1 MNPAIS
7 EQCCKPNDLK
17 APTQYAPILIFRTE
31 TMTIPIKVIILA
43 AGKGTRMKSSK
54 AKVLHEV
61 FFAPMIHH
69 VINTIVPLDAA
80 ETIVVTGHQREKVE
94 SSLAGFDVT
103 TVVQENQLGT
113 GHAVIS
119 CEDAIKG
126 FHGTTLIL
134 CGDTPLIQSSTLLEM
149 IDIHNR
155 EQADLTL
162 LTTVLDDPT
171 NYGRIVRSPEGNLL
185 GIVEQ
190 KDCSVAEQKIQ
201 EINAGIYC
209 VQTSF
214 LFNALSKITQDNSQG
229 ELYLTDIVSIGV
241 EEGRIIQTSV
251 AKDPREVLGVN
262 SRVELSEAHN
272 ELQRRRNTSIM
283 LEGISIVQP
292 ESVQIS
298 PGVIIGRDT
307 RIEPGVQLLG
317 ETVISGSCTIGQGAI
332 LKNCTLGHSVT
343 VGPYCCLSDITIKN
357 EETLSP
363 HTTIQPQ

>member
-1 MNPAIS
+1 MP
-7 EQCCKPNDLK
+7 E
-17 APTQYAPILIFRTE
+17 
-31 TMTIPIKVIILA
+31 PIKVIILA

-69 VINTIVPLDAA
+69 VINSIVPLGAS
-80 ETIVVTGHQREKVE
+80 ETIVVTGHQKESVE
-94 SSLAGFDVT
+94 RSLTGFDVT

-119 CEDAIKG
+119 CEEAING
-126 FHGTTLIL
+126 FDGTVLIL

-155 EQADLTL
+155 QQADLTL
-162 LTTVLDDPT
+162 LTTILDDPT
-171 NYGRIVRSPEGNLL
+171 HYGRIVRSPEGKLL

-190 KDCSVAEQKIQ
+190 KDCSITEQKIQ

-241 EEGRIIQTSV
+241 EEGRTIQTSV

-262 SRVELSEAHN
+262 SRVELAAAHS

-283 LEGISIVQP
+283 QDGISIIQP
-292 ESVQIS
+292 ETVQIS
-298 PGVIIGRDT
+298 PGVTIGQDT
-307 RIEPGVQLLG
+307 RIEPGVQLLAK
-317 ETVISGSCTIGQGAI
+317 TVIGDSCTIGQGAI
-332 LKNCTLGHSVT
+332 LNNCTLGHSVT
-343 VGPYCCLSDITIKN
+343 VGPYCYLSGTTIKN

-363 HTTIQPQ
+363 HTTIQTQ